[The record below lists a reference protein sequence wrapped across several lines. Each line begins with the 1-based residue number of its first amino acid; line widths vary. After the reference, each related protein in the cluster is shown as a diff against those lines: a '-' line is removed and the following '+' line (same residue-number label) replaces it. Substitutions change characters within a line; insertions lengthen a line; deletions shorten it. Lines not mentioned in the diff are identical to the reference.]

1 MNAAPNTAMTAAM
14 NAAFISCDTHTH
26 TRTNTDGFVRKA
38 SVFQSYKMQFIW
50 KLLEVV
56 YQK

>member
-14 NAAFISCDTHTH
+14 NAAFISCDTH

-50 KLLEVV
+50 NLLEVV

>member
-14 NAAFISCDTHTH
+14 NAAFISCDTH